1 MEKKDRLIEVRTAD
15 GKPILN
21 LRLIETQATQQDR
34 YDGSSAQTTQVK
46 DSTSQPGISSAD
58 QSLMTDAQ
66 KRYLFRLM
74 TDKGIEGDKAHQR
87 LRELFQV
94 DSLKEVSKLEA
105 SKMIERLLEE
115 GKGGADEPPF

>member
-1 MEKKDRLIEVRTAD
+1 MKNKTKRIELRTPD
-15 GKPILN
+15 GKVILV
-21 LRLIETQATQQDR
+21 LHLFEETELEDDKKPSPQEK
-34 YDGSSAQTTQVK
+34 SEVSKVKPQTPSPQNEN
-46 DSTSQPGISSAD
+46 PP
-58 QSLMTDAQ
+58 MTDAQ

>member
-1 MEKKDRLIEVRTAD
+1 
-15 GKPILN
+15 
-21 LRLIETQATQQDR
+21 
-34 YDGSSAQTTQVK
+34 
-46 DSTSQPGISSAD
+46 
-58 QSLMTDAQ
+58 MTDAQ

-74 TDKGIEGDKAHQR
+74 ADKGIEGDRAHQR

>member
-1 MEKKDRLIEVRTAD
+1 MEKKDRLIEVRTTD

-66 KRYLFRLM
+66 KRYLFRILAEQ
-74 TDKGIEGDKAHQR
+74 GLEGDKAHEH
-87 LRELFQV
+87 LKALFGV
-94 DSLKEVSKLEA
+94 DSLQEVGKAEA
-105 SKMIERLLEE
+105 SKMIEHLLEKAE
-115 GKGGADEPPF
+115 KK

>member
-1 MEKKDRLIEVRTAD
+1 MKNKTKRIELRTSD
-15 GKPILN
+15 GKVILVFHLSEEVGLEDN
-21 LRLIETQATQQDR
+21 KKASPQEKQETGKAKPQAPSPQNEN
-34 YDGSSAQTTQVK
+34 
-46 DSTSQPGISSAD
+46 PP
-58 QSLMTDAQ
+58 MTDAQ